1 MIKDPNAE
9 PLWARFMELSD
20 NTPFF
25 CDRDGIKKASIAEI
39 GQERRVGYSWYTNE
53 PKEVLKK
60 YPAWKKKLNL

>member
-1 MIKDPNAE
+1 
-9 PLWARFMELSD
+9 LELND

-39 GQERRVGYSWYTNE
+39 GQERRTGYAWYTNE

-60 YPAWKKKLNL
+60 YTAWKKKHKL